1 MDTLKPFCGMV
12 SAVAVGGSFWDGFAD
27 VLSHAAVPTN
37 SAEFGKALGAVLL
50 VLVPQLVQYVVGR
63 FTRKRA
69 GRRIEDL
76 LNQVVAKHLANH
88 QL

>member
-1 MDTLKPFCGMV
+1 MV
-12 SAVAVGGSFWDGFAD
+12 SALAVGGTFWDGFAD

-37 SAEFGKALGAVLL
+37 SAEFGKALAAAGL
-50 VLVPQLVQYVVGR
+50 VLVPQLVQYLVGR
-63 FTRKRA
+63 MTRKRT

-76 LNQVVAKHLANH
+76 LNQIVAKHLAGH